1 MKPVLV
7 YLTLVGLPIVGTFGL
22 LRAGQDLS
30 APISVGGTWE
40 VRLSVPSPPSDDFR
54 LPPGPTVLK
63 ISQSGTHLL
72 LAFDEKTRLEGNV
85 QGMRIYTGLA
95 DGSSSATAVSLAPT
109 VIHLRATIDRS
120 PATDQ
125 LQGVITFARGNLRT
139 EVPLTASRQRDAIK
153 PGGGY

>member
-1 MKPVLV
+1 MKPVLL
-7 YLTLVGLPIVGTFGL
+7 YLILVGLPILGTLGL

-30 APISVGGTWE
+30 APISVAGTWE
-40 VRLSVPSPPSDDFR
+40 VRLSVPNPPSDDFR

-85 QGMRIYTGLA
+85 QGMTIYAGPA
-95 DGSSSATAVSLAPT
+95 EGSNSATAVSLAPSA
-109 VIHLRATIDRS
+109 VHLRATIDRS